1 MGILIHCR
9 KSCGTYSSNFIGGGN
24 NLCNY
29 KVVRTKPSL
38 KFKIRALFL
47 NNNLKISYG
56 RSIMIEKKGK
66 TDMQRKLKSKY
77 LKTPCVRPL
86 KL

>member
-1 MGILIHCR
+1 MLPNVSH
-9 KSCGTYSSNFIGGGN
+9 SSNFKGGGN
-24 NLCNY
+24 NLCIY

-56 RSIMIEKKGK
+56 RSIMIENQGN
-66 TDMQRKLKSKY
+66 TDMHRKLKSKY
-77 LKTPCVRPL
+77 LKTLRVRRL
-86 KL
+86 KLYFKC